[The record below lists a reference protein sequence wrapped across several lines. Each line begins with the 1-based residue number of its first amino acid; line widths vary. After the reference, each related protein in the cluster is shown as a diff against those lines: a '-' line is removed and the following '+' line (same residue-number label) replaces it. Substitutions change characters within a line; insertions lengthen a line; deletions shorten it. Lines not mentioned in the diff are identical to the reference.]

1 MSAEIR
7 VRVGEVEAT
16 ARLNDSR
23 TAERILE
30 ILPLTSSGN
39 LWGDEVYFEIP
50 VDMDLEDGRETVALG
65 DIAYWPQGKALC
77 IFFGRT
83 PIGAGDEIRPLSA
96 VSVVGRVDGDQETFS
111 GLLSGLKQGKGIVLS
126 R

>member
-1 MSAEIR
+1 MSREIKI
-7 VRVGEVEAT
+7 RVGEVETT
-16 ARLNDSR
+16 ARLNESK
-23 TAERILE
+23 TAEKILE
-30 ILPLTSSGN
+30 ALPVTSSVN
-39 LWGDEVYFEIP
+39 VWGDEVYFEIP
-50 VDMDLEDGRETVALG
+50 VEMDLEDGQDLVALG

-96 VSVVGRVDGDQETFS
+96 VSVVGSVDGDQETFR
-111 GLLSGLKQGKGIVLS
+111 GLLSGLKEGKGIVLS